1 MRISG
6 ILINLWPKRW
16 VATALVLLFIF
27 YLTLVPRPLP
37 DTNIE
42 IPGLDK
48 LVHAIMFGVL
58 AFVASI
64 DMARR
69 NRSHIKS
76 LSIST
81 IIIISVIVA
90 FIGLLIEIL
99 QQLMQLGRVG
109 DLLDFIADIIGIII
123 ASIITVNFLNSLIN
137 RPLDSVKTDNTKTDI

>member
-6 ILINLWPKRW
+6 IIINLWPKRW
-16 VATALVLLFIF
+16 VATALALLFIF

-37 DTNIE
+37 DTNIK

-58 AFVASI
+58 AFVACI

-99 QQLMQLGRVG
+99 QQLMQLGRGG

-137 RPLDSVKTDNTKTDI
+137 RPLDSVKTDNSKTDI

>member
-6 ILINLWPKRW
+6 IIINLWPKRW
-16 VATALVLLFIF
+16 IATALVLLFIF

-48 LVHAIMFGVL
+48 LAHAIMFGVL
-58 AFVASI
+58 AFVTSI

-69 NRSHIKS
+69 NRNDIRT
-76 LSIST
+76 LSNST
-81 IIIISVIVA
+81 IIYISLIVA
-90 FIGLLIEIL
+90 FVGLLIEIL
-99 QQLMQLGRVG
+99 QQLMQLGRGG

-123 ASIITVNFLNSLIN
+123 ASIITVNFLKSLLN
-137 RPLDSVKTDNTKTDI
+137 KLLDSVKTDNTKN

>member
-6 ILINLWPKRW
+6 IIINLWPKRW
-16 VATALVLLFIF
+16 IATALVLLFIL
-27 YLTLVPRPLP
+27 YLTLVPRPIP
-37 DTNIE
+37 DTNID

-58 AFVASI
+58 AFVACI

-69 NRSHIKS
+69 NCSHIKR

-99 QQLMQLGRVG
+99 QQLMQLGRGG
-109 DLLDFIADIIGIII
+109 DLLDFIADIVGIII

-137 RPLDSVKTDNTKTDI
+137 RPLDSVKSDNTKTDI